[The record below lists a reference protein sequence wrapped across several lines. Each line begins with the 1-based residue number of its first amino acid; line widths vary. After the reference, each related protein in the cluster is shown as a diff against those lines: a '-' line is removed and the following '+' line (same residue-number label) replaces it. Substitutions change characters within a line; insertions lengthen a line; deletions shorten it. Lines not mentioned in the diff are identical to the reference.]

1 MCFCVTVASCVR
13 TVTETKIEYVK
24 PEIPDSITSPCEDM
38 PIGNLKT
45 NGELLMSY
53 ITLQSMYATCAAK
66 VNSIRMILLSNE
78 SIYKSDSSSYYE
90 K

>member
-1 MCFCVTVASCVR
+1 MR

-24 PEIPDSITSPCEDM
+24 PEIPESILSNCEDM
-38 PIGNLKT
+38 PVGNLKT

-78 SIYKSDSSSYYE
+78 SIYKSDSSSHYE

>member
-1 MCFCVTVASCVR
+1 MAGCVR

-24 PEIPDSITSPCEDM
+24 PEIPDNLLSQCEDM
-38 PIGNLKT
+38 PVGNLKT

>member
-1 MCFCVTVASCVR
+1 MK

-24 PEIPDSITSPCEDM
+24 PEIPENILSNCDDM
-38 PIGNLKT
+38 PVGNLKT